1 ASHDIILKP
10 DLYFLY
16 PTGDSPVLVY
26 WDGMVGHCGE
36 MIQSPFLVLGGWNRV
51 TALCGTEGTSPNW
64 EK

>member
-26 WDGMVGHCGE
+26 WDGMELLLSYSGKNGCHVYCETKG
-36 MIQSPFLVLGGWNRV
+36 RRK
-51 TALCGTEGTSPNW
+51 T
-64 EK
+64 